1 MSRSAPE
8 PPAAATTP
16 SVPSDALSP
25 TGANSVPSAGTPDAL
40 VVVSGNP
47 RPGSRTLGVAQA
59 VARRLA
65 PALGLPDEGP
75 GEPVDLALLA
85 PGVLMSSPAVTAARQ
100 RVAAARV
107 VVVATPVYKAS
118 YTGLLKAFLDGYG
131 PDALADVVAVPVVVS
146 ASPAHALVGELHLR
160 PVLVELGASVPTRT
174 VTVTE
179 DQLHDLDGVLDAW
192 AARWT
197 GIVARSTPAPLTA

>member
-1 MSRSAPE
+1 
-8 PPAAATTP
+8 PPA
-16 SVPSDALSP
+16 D
-25 TGANSVPSAGTPDAL
+25 GL

-47 RPGSRTLGVAQA
+47 RPGSRTLAVAEA

-65 PALGLPDEGP
+65 PALGLSDGDP
-75 GEPVDLALLA
+75 GEPVHLALLA
-85 PGVLMSSPAVTAARQ
+85 PEVLTGSPTVTAARE

-131 PDALADVVAVPVVVS
+131 PDALAGVVVVPVVVS
-146 ASPAHALVGELHLR
+146 ASPAHALAGEVHLR

-174 VTVTE
+174 VAVTE
-179 DQLHDLDGVLDAW
+179 AQLPDLDDLLHTW
-192 AARWT
+192 ADRWADV
-197 GIVARSTPAPLTA
+197 VARSAPARVTT